1 MKFSTVTIAAFLV
14 GTASSA
20 FAPYPNTASS
30 SSSLLLLSATAADGG
45 GGDDDDKVT
54 VRFVN
59 YNRSGETV
67 KKQVSKGMNVLNV
80 ADDAGVQIPRNC
92 RSGLCG
98 SCTADMVDP
107 SWQVGD
113 RPGFQTIRLCAS
125 GAVTP
130 EGCDEMVIDC
140 WRQISNSPEMDENGL
155 PVESS
160 KVSVPMERFG
170 DNWENDFT
178 PDFKSGGSGLRA
190 VTASVENKPVK
201 EGQTRKIRRKRRRD
215 AKDWNC
221 RDLTDRVGR
230 VQIGET
236 EGVAGWLITE
246 PTNWGI

>member
-1 MKFSTVTIAAFLV
+1 MKI
-14 GTASSA
+14 
-20 FAPYPNTASS
+20 
-30 SSSLLLLSATAADGG
+30 
-45 GGDDDDKVT
+45 
-54 VRFVN
+54 
-59 YNRSGETV
+59 
-67 KKQVSKGMNVLNV
+67 
-80 ADDAGVQIPRNC
+80 
-92 RSGLCG
+92 
-98 SCTADMVDP
+98 
-107 SWQVGD
+107 GD

-130 EGCDEMVIDC
+130 EGCDGMVIDC

-160 KVSVPMERFG
+160 NAPVPMERFG
-170 DNWENDFT
+170 DNWEDDFT

-201 EGQTRKIRRKRRRD
+201 EGATRKIRRKRRRD

-230 VQIGET
+230 VKIGET
-236 EGVAGWLITE
+236 EGVPGWLITE